1 MTPVMTG
8 EFEAVLAGGALQ
20 EAPAELGI
28 GRELSFV
35 DGPAREVV
43 VHFGADESLQYLR
56 DVTNRI
62 LALEAEWL
70 LAPRRGAV
78 ASLGLLPEETSAR
91 AIRFEAAEHGA
102 LSHFLCTRPM
112 ELGCTSVDLYVVSG
126 QARFSSRG
134 TTIRR
139 ERGLA
144 SGCRGVLTQAGCS
157 RL

>member
-8 EFEAVLAGGALQ
+8 EFEAILAGGALQ
-20 EAPAELGI
+20 EAPAELGT
-28 GRELSFV
+28 GRELSFI

-112 ELGCTSVDLYVVSG
+112 ELGCTSVDLYAVSG
-126 QARFSSRG
+126 SG
-134 TTIRR
+134 TILIT
-139 ERGLA
+139 
-144 SGCRGVLTQAGCS
+144 
-157 RL
+157 